1 MIISEHLLI
10 MKPPVKGGFPLL
22 AISFDFSTDL
32 YQFSC
37 RIVVFIV
44 ADGNES

>member
-1 MIISEHLLI
+1 
-10 MKPPVKGGFPLL
+10 MKPPVRGGFPLL

-37 RIVVFIV
+37 RSDEIHKLSI
-44 ADGNES
+44 AINCNGG